1 VEAST
6 EHWQALT
13 DTDGDTVGW
22 QFQRPGL
29 ASRVAPFGLVAA
41 VAALSVLVPDGDVY
55 SWPEYVTSV
64 ALLFACAGTFLL
76 PWQRLPAWTPV
87 LVPLLYAGSVLELM
101 LASGVTSGVGIVLLV
116 PLIWSALFHR
126 RWESACVVVAVV
138 AVQLVSSVAQA
149 TPGDVVLRRVLLWSA
164 LGGLIAVAAHGLRD
178 RVHASLV
185 ANAAL
190 QAEVRELS
198 LARERDR
205 IAADLGESVV
215 RRIFEAGLDLH
226 GTAAMIG
233 EGPAQR
239 RLMRGVAE
247 LDAVIRALRE
257 SVFDLS
263 DETDAAATD
272 AGASEGPGPD
282 GR

>member
-1 VEAST
+1 
-6 EHWQALT
+6 
-13 DTDGDTVGW
+13 
-22 QFQRPGL
+22 
-29 ASRVAPFGLVAA
+29 VAA
-41 VAALSVLVPDGDVY
+41 
-55 SWPEYVTSV
+55 
-64 ALLFACAGTFLL
+64 
-76 PWQRLPAWTPV
+76 
-87 LVPLLYAGSVLELM
+87 
-101 LASGVTSGVGIVLLV
+101 
-116 PLIWSALFHR
+116 
-126 RWESACVVVAVV
+126 
-138 AVQLVSSVAQA
+138 
-149 TPGDVVLRRVLLWSA
+149 PGP
-164 LGGLIAVAAHGLRD
+164 RD
-178 RVHASLV
+178 RIHASLV

-190 QAEVRELS
+190 RAEVRELS

-257 SVFDLS
+257 SVFDVS
-263 DETDAAATD
+263 DEVDAATD
-272 AGASEGPGPD
+272 ACAAEGPGPD